1 MNIDVP
7 VLDIER
13 ALRSWRDA
21 ERYKTFLR
29 KFLQDYGSCVD
40 QLRVSDI
47 DAARALLHKL
57 VGAAGS
63 LGLDDIS
70 AVARQLHQSLA
81 QELIPKSDF
90 MALQHAFERA
100 QAPILGIVGEAPV
113 AAAGLPAK
121 PDVALLARLIQ
132 QLLQALEQDTP
143 LAAEPAL
150 QALADLLP
158 AGDVL
163 PLQRA
168 LLGFDFSLCKREAL
182 ALDGRINLQR
192 GT

>member
-1 MNIDVP
+1 MVFDMP
-7 VLDIER
+7 VLDIDR

-29 KFLQDYGSCVD
+29 KFLQDYGHCAD
-40 QLRVSDI
+40 QLRASDT
-47 DAARALLHKL
+47 DTARALLHKL

-63 LGLDDIS
+63 LVLDDI
-70 AVARQLHQSLA
+70 AAAARQLHQSLA
-81 QELIPKSDF
+81 QGLRPERDF
-90 MALQHAFERA
+90 MALQDAFARA
-100 QAPILGIVGEAPV
+100 QGPILGYVGDVPV
-113 AAAGLPAK
+113 AAGRLPATQ
-121 PDVALLARLIQ
+121 DVALLAQLLQ

-150 QALADLLP
+150 QALAERLP

-163 PLQRA
+163 PLQSA
-168 LLGFDFSLCKREAL
+168 LQGFDFSLCKREAL
-182 ALDGRINLQR
+182 ALAARIKLQP